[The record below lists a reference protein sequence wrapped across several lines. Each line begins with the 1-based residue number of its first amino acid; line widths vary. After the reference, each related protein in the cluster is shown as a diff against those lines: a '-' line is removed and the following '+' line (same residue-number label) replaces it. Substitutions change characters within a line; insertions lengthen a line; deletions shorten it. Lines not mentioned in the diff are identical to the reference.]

1 MTAYWLDWLSLLGR
15 WLHLVAGIA
24 WIGSSFYFIW
34 LDNHLVPPTDP
45 ALARRGVAGELW
57 SVHGGGFYNA
67 HKYRVAPETLPPTLH
82 WFYWEAYTTF
92 LSGFFLLCLLYY
104 GQAEVYLIDPTV
116 AVLSKPV
123 AVAIGLAFLV
133 GGWLVYDGLC
143 RSPLGRN
150 AKALAAV
157 LVVLLSAAA
166 WVLCHVF
173 SGRGAY
179 MQFGAMLGTIMVA
192 NVFFVIIP
200 GQRELVRAKKEGRE
214 PDPKHGIAG
223 KLRSTHNTYFTLP
236 VLFIM
241 ISHHYAMTYGA
252 RENWL
257 VLIAMCAAGVSI
269 RLYFVARHK
278 AHERGGRTSA
288 LPAAIGLLTLAG
300 VAFALMPQPPQRDA
314 VTDAHTGAS
323 RDAEPQPTPGTS
335 QAAADSAPDSFTRI
349 RAIVAQR
356 CTSCH
361 SINPT
366 QPGFGTAPNGLRLD
380 TPESILAHVAQMR
393 QQIATRAMPLGNIT
407 GITEEERAEML
418 AWIDRGAPH

>member
-1 MTAYWLDWLSLLGR
+1 MSAYLLEWLSLLGR

-34 LDNHLVPPTDP
+34 LDNHLVAPTDP

-104 GQAEVYLIDPTV
+104 GQAEVYLLDPTV
-116 AVLSKPV
+116 AAVSKP
-123 AVAIGLAFLV
+123 AAIAIGIAFLI
-133 GGWLVYDGLC
+133 GGWLIYDGLC

-150 AKALAAV
+150 ARALAVV
-157 LVVLLSAAA
+157 LTVLLSAAA
-166 WVLCHVF
+166 WALCHLF

-179 MQFGAMLGTIMVA
+179 MEFGAMLGTIMVA

-200 GQRELVRAKKEGRE
+200 GQRELVRAKQEGRE

-236 VLFIM
+236 VLFVM

-257 VLIAMCAAGVSI
+257 VLIAICAAGVSM

-278 AHERGGRTSA
+278 AHERNGRTSL
-288 LPAAIGLLTLAG
+288 LPAALGLLTLAG
-300 VAFALMPQPPQRDA
+300 VAFALMPQSRGGDA
-314 VTDAHTGAS
+314 QG
-323 RDAEPQPTPGTS
+323 GG
-335 QAAADSAPDSFTRI
+335 AAANGNIATTGGFARI
-349 RAIVAQR
+349 QAIVAQR

-361 SINPT
+361 SANPT
-366 QPGFGTAPNGLRLD
+366 QSGFTAPPNGLLLD
-380 TPESILAHVAQMR
+380 TPERILAHTEQMR

-407 GITEEERAEML
+407 GITEEERSEML

>member
-1 MTAYWLDWLSLLGR
+1 MTFYVLDWLSLLGR

-34 LDNHLVPPTDP
+34 LDNHLLPPSDP

-57 SVHGGGFYNA
+57 AVHGGGFYNS

-104 GQAEVYLIDPTV
+104 AQAEVYLIDPTV
-116 AVLSKPV
+116 AALSKP
-123 AVAIGLAFLV
+123 AAIAIGIAFLA

-143 RSPLGRN
+143 RSPLGRSTP
-150 AKALAAV
+150 ALAGV

-166 WVLCHVF
+166 WALCHLF

-179 MQFGAMLGTIMVA
+179 MEFGAMLGTIMVA
-192 NVFFVIIP
+192 NVLFVIIP
-200 GQRELVRAKKEGRE
+200 GQRELVRAKQEGRE
-214 PDPKHGIAG
+214 PDPRHGIAG

-236 VLFIM
+236 VLFVM
-241 ISHHYAMTYGA
+241 ISHHYAMTYAA

-257 VLIAMCAAGVSI
+257 VLIAICAAGVAL

-278 AHERGGRTSA
+278 AHERNGRTSP
-288 LPAAIGLLTLAG
+288 LPAALGLLTLAG
-300 VAFALMPQPPQRDA
+300 VAVALMPQRKGGDDA
-314 VTDAHTGAS
+314 AGI
-323 RDAEPQPTPGTS
+323 G
-335 QAAADSAPDSFTRI
+335 FTRI
-349 RAIVAQR
+349 QAIVARR

-361 SINPT
+361 SSNPT
-366 QPGFGTAPNGLRLD
+366 QPGFTAAPNGLRLD
-380 TPESILAHVAQMR
+380 TPEGILTHTVQMR

-407 GITEEERAEML
+407 GITEDERALVL

>member
-1 MTAYWLDWLSLLGR
+1 MSAYLLEWLSLLGR

-34 LDNHLVPPTDP
+34 LDNHLVAPTDP
-45 ALARRGVAGELW
+45 ALGRRGVAGELW

-116 AVLSKPV
+116 AAVSKP
-123 AVAIGLAFLV
+123 AAIAIGIAFLI
-133 GGWLVYDGLC
+133 GGWLIYDGLC

-150 AKALAAV
+150 ARALAVV
-157 LVVLLSAAA
+157 LTVLLSAAA
-166 WVLCHVF
+166 WALCHLF

-179 MQFGAMLGTIMVA
+179 MEFGAMLGTIMVA

-200 GQRELVRAKKEGRE
+200 GQRELVRAKQEGRE

-236 VLFIM
+236 VLFVM

-257 VLIAMCAAGVSI
+257 VLIAICAAGVSM

-278 AHERGGRTSA
+278 AHERNGRTSL
-288 LPAAIGLLTLAG
+288 LPAALGLLTLAG
-300 VAFALMPQPPQRDA
+300 VAFALMPQPR
-314 VTDAHTGAS
+314 G
-323 RDAEPQPTPGTS
+323 G
-335 QAAADSAPDSFTRI
+335 SALGNGGFARI
-349 RAIVAQR
+349 QAIVAQR

-361 SINPT
+361 SANPT
-366 QPGFGTAPNGLRLD
+366 QSGFNAPPNGLLLD
-380 TPESILAHVAQMR
+380 TPERILAHTEQMR

-407 GITEEERAEML
+407 GITEEERSEML